1 MQTGC
6 MVNLRNSTE
15 SYGIIAQTFHW
26 LVALLV
32 LAQLGIGLYAANL
45 PVSVARLRWLSHHKS
60 LGLAIL
66 ALVLLRLGWRAL
78 NPPPELAQYLRARRV
93 PLSVRRAALATHRL
107 FYLLLILAPL
117 CGWLYA
123 SAAGLSVNWFG
134 IFQVPDFVSNDRE
147 LAALFKALHIGLV
160 ALLAALVA
168 LHVGAA
174 LRHELVLRD
183 GVMHRMLPW
192 KPPSGD

>member
-1 MQTGC
+1 

-15 SYGIIAQTFHW
+15 SYGIIAQAFHW

-78 NPPPELAQYLRARRV
+78 NPPPELALPRWE
-93 PLSVRRAALATHRL
+93 RRAALATHRL

>member
-1 MQTGC
+1 

-15 SYGIIAQTFHW
+15 SYGIIAQAFHW

-45 PVSVARLRWLSHHKS
+45 PVSLARLRWLSHHKS

-78 NPPPELAQYLRARRV
+78 NRPPGLPGSMPRWE
-93 PLSVRRAALATHRL
+93 RRAALATHRL

-117 CGWLYA
+117 AGLLYA

-134 IFQVPDFVSNDRE
+134 LFQVPE
-147 LAALFKALHIGLV
+147 LFKALHIGLV
-160 ALLAALVA
+160 ALLASLVA

-174 LRHELVLRD
+174 LRHALLLRD
-183 GVMHRMLPW
+183 SVMRRMLPW
-192 KPPSGD
+192 KPRSND